1 MKKEVQKW
9 TFSVEDVAMEE
20 AVNDFF
26 YGDWDPR
33 SWEDTESYMDS
44 YIEEEFSEISDKE
57 KDLLRSE
64 IKKEYDE
71 KVIELRQEEID
82 QLKDRKSILNFIENL
97 CDDWPDEGVVGYIL
111 SREEILDL
119 IIQNGNK

>member
-9 TFSVEDVAMEE
+9 ISSVEDVAMEE

-26 YGDWDPR
+26 DGDWDPR

-64 IKKEYDE
+64 IKKEYNE
-71 KVIELRQEEID
+71 KVSKLKKEETD
-82 QLKDRKSILNFIENL
+82 QLKDRESILKWIENS